1 MGRFVIV
8 CGGTGGHLAPGIAM
22 AQELTARSHT
32 CTLVLSEKE
41 VDSRL
46 VKKYPE
52 FSVVRSP
59 GSGFSMHPRGL
70 VRFVSGVLRASL
82 FALRWYRDER
92 PDAVLAFGGFLATA
106 YVLAASS
113 QDIPIFLHEANRKP
127 GKAIRFLARFADR
140 VYVPHDVGLRALWM
154 FGAKHLGFPIRR
166 DVRHLPKE
174 QVRQSLGFPR
184 HAKLLVVVGGSQGAA
199 VLNEWAER
207 HLDSLTS
214 DGIHLVVITGPGKGE
229 EVSRT
234 RVSEN
239 GEPVSVRFLP
249 FADDMGTLLSAADLV
264 VSRAGAGS
272 IAELIECLA
281 PAILIP
287 YPYSADQHQ
296 QENAAYMERKG
307 GCMLLPQDNLK
318 GLYREVLD
326 LIFNDW
332 LLARMRENLRGLQ
345 RGNEAAQIANDMESL
360 LIWLRG
366 ERRGDRSESESE
378 ADEED
383 AEVRA

>member
-8 CGGTGGHLAPGIAM
+8 CGGTGGHLAPGVAM
-22 AQELTARSHT
+22 AQELTARGHT
-32 CTLVLSEKE
+32 CTLILSEKE

-52 FSVVRSP
+52 FPVVRSP
-59 GSGFSMHPRGL
+59 GSGFSMRPRGF
-70 VRFVSGVLRASL
+70 VRFLSGVLRAIF

-113 QDIPIFLHEANRKP
+113 HDIPIFLHEANRKP

-140 VYVPHDVGLRALWM
+140 VYLPHDVSLRALWM
-154 FGAKHLGFPIRR
+154 FGAKHIGFPIRR

-174 QVRQSLGFPR
+174 MVRQSLGFPR
-184 HAKLLVVVGGSQGAA
+184 HAKLLVVFGGSQGAV
-199 VLNEWAER
+199 VLNEWAEQ
-207 HLDSLTS
+207 HLESLTS
-214 DGIHLVVITGPGKGE
+214 DGIHLIVITGPGKGE
-229 EVSRT
+229 EVSHT
-234 RVSEN
+234 RVSES
-239 GEPVSVRFLP
+239 GEAVTARFLP
-249 FADDMGTLLSAADLV
+249 FADYMGSLLSAADLV

-272 IAELIECLA
+272 IAEITECLA
-281 PAILIP
+281 PAVLIP

-296 QENAAYMERKG
+296 QENAAYLERKG
-307 GCMLLPQDNLK
+307 GCLLLPQSDMK

-332 LLARMRENLRGLQ
+332 LLSRMRGNLRALQ
-345 RGNEAAQIANDMESL
+345 RGNEAAHIADDMERI
-360 LIWLRG
+360 LIRLRG
-366 ERRGDRSESESE
+366 EREAPESLSR
-378 ADEED
+378 EEEE